1 MNPPGPRDPASYSAQ
16 ELADP
21 RIDSMTLR
29 QIGAVRPD
37 LWRLI
42 HDHPNCDRELAEYIR
57 RNTPPVPPSQPQT
70 GAQPHGLQQPTG
82 PQQQPH
88 GFQPPGAHPQ
98 GQPPHGGQPGQTS
111 QGAQQIA
118 SGAKELAK
126 GAKTYFTTTVAPAAV
141 GAAQTVSQRSGQ
153 APGAVHWSIWFRFA
167 IPALA
172 LVAIISLFLPLASV
186 SYAGRSASVNYFSP
200 DAPEGEGA
208 VMLALF
214 VVVIV
219 FGVVSLVTGKKWALI
234 TAAVIAIIAGL
245 FGMINGLGTAS
256 SVNSQ
261 GIGSVGA
268 GAIFLGLAGLALVA
282 SAVVTLLPQK
292 QQPTPPQPHPWPG
305 SQGPGNHGP
314 NAAPGNYGHNTGP
327 ESQGPG
333 AGPGGGV

>member
-57 RNTPPVPPSQPQT
+57 RNTPPAVQPQ
-70 GAQPHGLQQPTG
+70 GPQQPTG
-82 PQQQPH
+82 HQQQPPH

-98 GQPPHGGQPGQTS
+98 GPAPHGGQPGQAS

-172 LVAIISLFLPLASV
+172 LVAIISLFLPLASL
-186 SYAGRSASVNYFSP
+186 SYRGYSESFNYFSP
-200 DAPEGEGA
+200 EAPDGEGA
-208 VMLALF
+208 IMLTFF

-245 FGMINGLGTAS
+245 FGTINGLGTAS
-256 SVNSQ
+256 SVNNQ

-268 GAIFLGLAGLALVA
+268 GAIFLGLSSLALVA
-282 SAVVTLLPQK
+282 SAIVTLLPQK
-292 QQPTPPQPHPWPG
+292 QQPTPPQF
-305 SQGPGNHGP
+305 
-314 NAAPGNYGHNTGP
+314 
-327 ESQGPG
+327 
-333 AGPGGGV
+333 

>member
-57 RNTPPVPPSQPQT
+57 RNTPPAAQPQ
-70 GAQPHGLQQPTG
+70 GPQQPTG
-82 PQQQPH
+82 SQQQPPH

-98 GQPPHGGQPGQTS
+98 DPPPHGGQPGQAS

-126 GAKTYFTTTVAPAAV
+126 GARTYFTTTVAPAAV

-186 SYAGRSASVNYFSP
+186 SYMGYSESINYFSP
-200 DAPEGEGA
+200 DAPDGEGA
-208 VMLALF
+208 IMLTFF

-245 FGMINGLGTAS
+245 FGTINGLGTAS
-256 SVNSQ
+256 SVNNQ

-268 GAIFLGLAGLALVA
+268 GAIFLGLSSLALVA
-282 SAVVTLLPQK
+282 SAIVTLLPQK
-292 QQPTPPQPHPWPG
+292 QQPTPPQF
-305 SQGPGNHGP
+305 
-314 NAAPGNYGHNTGP
+314 
-327 ESQGPG
+327 
-333 AGPGGGV
+333 